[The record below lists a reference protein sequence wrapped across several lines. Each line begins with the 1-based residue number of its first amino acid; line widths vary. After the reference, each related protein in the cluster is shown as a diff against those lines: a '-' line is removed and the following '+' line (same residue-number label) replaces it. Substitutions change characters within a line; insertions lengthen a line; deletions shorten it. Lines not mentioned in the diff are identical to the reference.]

1 MLRSNTKQ
9 MLKLV
14 GGAVFF
20 LCLGT
25 LVYAGAASASA
36 ASGGVGIG
44 KLASTVQT
52 NFNAVAKFITAAS
65 YIAGMG
71 FGVGAVL
78 KFKAHKDNPTQVQLS
93 HAIVLL
99 FISAAL
105 LFIPSVFSTV
115 GKTLFATSG
124 ETAFTSGQI
133 QFKSS

>member
-1 MLRSNTKQ
+1 MLSSKTKQ
-9 MLKLV
+9 ILKLV

-25 LVYAGAASASA
+25 LVYAGA